1 MTAVMSDNAFDQV
14 ADRYTLEL
22 ERGIGLSGES
32 ADFFMNGRVQWLAE
46 ALSRHGE
53 KTIDSILDFG
63 CGTGNAVAPLVDCW
77 KRARIT
83 GLDPSAKSIAIAEQ
97 RYPAPEQFRWLTSGS
112 SIAEGRFDLAYTSGV
127 FHHIRPEDR
136 DQHLSDIFR
145 WVRPGGWLAFFENN
159 PWNPGTRWV
168 MSRISFDR
176 DAICLSIRESNR
188 RLAAAG
194 FEIVEQ
200 RSLFYFPNCV
210 RQLRILERP
219 LSYIPLGAQYVVLA
233 RRP

>member
-1 MTAVMSDNAFDQV
+1 MSSITSDNTFDQV

-22 ERGIGLSGES
+22 QRGIGLSGES
-32 ADFFMNGRVQWLAE
+32 ADFFMKGRVQWLAE

-53 KTIDSILDFG
+53 KDIGSILDFG
-63 CGTGNAVAPLVDCW
+63 CGTGNAVAPLLDCW
-77 KRARIT
+77 KQSRIT

-97 RYPAPEQFRWLTSGS
+97 RYPRGEQFRWLTSGS
-112 SIAEGRFDLAYTSGV
+112 SIAEGGFDLVYTSGV
-127 FHHIRPEDR
+127 FHHIRTEDR
-136 DQHLSDIFR
+136 DQHLLDIFR

-176 DAICLSIRESNR
+176 DAVCLSIRESNR
-188 RLAAAG
+188 RLLSAG
-194 FEIVEQ
+194 FQCVER
-200 RSLFYFPNCV
+200 RSLFYFPSFM
-210 RQLRILERP
+210 RPLRKLERP
-219 LSYIPLGAQYVVLA
+219 LAYLPLGAQYVVLA